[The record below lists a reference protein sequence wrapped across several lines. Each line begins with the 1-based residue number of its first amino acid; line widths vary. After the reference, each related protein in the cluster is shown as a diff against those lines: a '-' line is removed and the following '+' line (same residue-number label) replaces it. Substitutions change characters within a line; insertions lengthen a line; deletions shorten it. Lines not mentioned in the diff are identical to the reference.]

1 MPATL
6 LAYADNQIYLILCA
20 TRYVISDDIIYE
32 LSTINKRFL
41 ALKDIYQYVTTDTFI
56 YQCISLKKH
65 KKTPEVCF
73 KQLQEFD
80 YYVLIVYFN
89 NFL

>member
-1 MPATL
+1 M
-6 LAYADNQIYLILCA
+6 
-20 TRYVISDDIIYE
+20 
-32 LSTINKRFL
+32 F
-41 ALKDIYQYVTTDTFI
+41 TTDTFI

-73 KQLQEFD
+73 KQLQEFF
-80 YYVLIVYFN
+80 YHVLIVYFN